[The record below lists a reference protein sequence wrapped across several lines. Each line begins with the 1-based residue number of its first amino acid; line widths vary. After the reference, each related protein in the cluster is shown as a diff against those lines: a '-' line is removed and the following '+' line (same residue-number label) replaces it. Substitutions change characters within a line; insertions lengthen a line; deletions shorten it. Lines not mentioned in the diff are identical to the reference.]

1 LSIRSEYQVQFLS
14 KWYGKIN
21 EFGTVLK
28 HCNYSDNGSRVIWD
42 NCLIVLSP
50 QVNSSSVSNQ
60 TKAKMMNWAQEVAI
74 DFLNSVFNSNIDNRQ
89 SICSQKQIPPS
100 LQESKDGDGALLL
113 WVSILG
119 DDEHFLRLLY
129 LPPG

>member
-1 LSIRSEYQVQFLS
+1 
-14 KWYGKIN
+14 
-21 EFGTVLK
+21 
-28 HCNYSDNGSRVIWD
+28 
-42 NCLIVLSP
+42 
-50 QVNSSSVSNQ
+50 
-60 TKAKMMNWAQEVAI
+60 MNWAQEVAI

-89 SICSQKQIPPS
+89 SICSTVLLEFTLMIVACRGAQKQIPPS